1 MPNRSSIALPG
12 WETRSYRASDRPA
25 LEAFLRTSFEQGDL
39 PGRQWYDVALSLD
52 GMPGSP
58 DDTIVGTVDG
68 TVVGYVTPHQQEL
81 VVHPNHRRRGIGTR
95 LVEAGLAY
103 ARAQSQAALTLAP
116 PPGNSGAEAFA
127 TRLGFTYDSSLWQM
141 RLSPEREVDWP
152 VFPPAVVARP
162 FAADVDLGRYV
173 GMINS
178 AFIDHPSPIIV
189 TIDAVRMAHARPE
202 FVPDNICLLGAATDP
217 DIPIAFCRTRVD
229 IDDAGL
235 RIGEI
240 SLIGVLAPW
249 RGQGLGRELLKWG
262 MWRLRELGVD
272 DLTLH
277 VEAKNERALGLYER
291 TGFVR
296 VQEWPRWTLP
306 IAPSG

>member
-1 MPNRSSIALPG
+1 MPDRSVNSPG
-12 WETRSYRASDRPA
+12 TWETRSYRTSDRPA

-39 PGRQWYDVALSLD
+39 PGRQWYDVVLSLD

-58 DDTIVGTVDG
+58 DDTIIGTVDG
-68 TVVGYVTPHQQEL
+68 DVVGYVTPHQQEL
-81 VVHPNHRRRGIGTR
+81 VVHPEFRRQGIGTR

-103 ARAQSQAALTLAP
+103 ARTQGQAALTLAP

-127 TRLGFTYDSSLWQM
+127 TRLGFTYDSSLWQL
-141 RLSPEREVDWP
+141 RLPPDREIDRP
-152 VFPPAVVARP
+152 VFPPTVVARP
-162 FAADVDLGRYV
+162 FTADVDLGRYV

-178 AFIDHPSPIIV
+178 AFVDHPSPILV
-189 TIDAVRMAHARPE
+189 TIDVVRMAHAGPG
-202 FVPDNICLLGAATDP
+202 FVPDNIYLVGAATEP
-217 DIPIAFCRTRVD
+217 DTPIAFCRTRVD
-229 IDDAGL
+229 LDDAGQ

-262 MWRLRELGVD
+262 VWHLRDLGVD

-277 VEAKNERALGLYER
+277 VEAKNDRALGLYEH

-306 IAPSG
+306 LPPSG